1 MKDNIKLRTEV
12 NIELIR
18 NNETID
24 KRKVKNLVSNV
35 GLNMIADRIVGGT
48 TPIVNKIAIGNSNT
62 AELRTD
68 TALGSHLAE
77 LAAIISRQNNV
88 ITYEANFTQNAAY
101 EVKEAGL
108 LNASNVLY
116 ARTTFPVVNKGVND
130 TLKITWKWTIQ

>member
-1 MKDNIKLRTEV
+1 MKDSIKLKTEV

-48 TPIVNKIAIGNSNT
+48 TPIVNKITIGNSNT

-77 LAAIISRQNNV
+77 LVAIISRQNNV